1 MLNGCLQFAHAL
13 AASFAQEDE
22 ENTSPT
28 ATSNLNPDPDPAA
41 ADAAVLP
48 VTPPTAPAVPRTFQ
62 HLIPA
67 TVDQELKM
75 LERAMALSVKPT
87 DVSTTVAAASQLLH
101 DPALP
106 EECGRGVS
114 SACPPVDMQTA
125 EEATREAKPRR
136 IRAPLTL
143 EEEELMLCQ
152 ALEVSRAA
160 AEQRTGDGGTSRDG
174 GTSGGGGSTRSS
186 VSLNAGIT
194 LVASTPVPL
203 QAQPWERVEH
213 IPVRPWPQSNGSDC
227 AAASGHVNSCAAT
240 RSGDSVCGKEFSGGS
255 VPQATAPS
263 ATSAIESASRSTAE
277 SYGSLATNNDTIT
290 HTPAPPVSAVTSSPA
305 AASESSTWP
314 DTGPAPA
321 ASDTVSPA
329 ASAPDCANFAA
340 RIWDRILSSTMAT
353 SSPPSTC
360 ISASSGHPSVSA
372 PSMADHTAIVHPR
385 STSHATSSASV
396 ASSTSARLGHAAVE
410 AMSPPAAEVRPADAD
425 FQIVS
430 RLAGAGAAGS
440 FAPVPID
447 AANVAEGRDA
457 TAQCPRLPVVPVSV
471 GAGPIA
477 EGCTDAAEC
486 PELSVS
492 LLTPHTCATPLQVA
506 TCTRASVNSSEVT
519 KPLHASF
526 SLATAPL
533 SSAVDARKCA
543 NSHRSGLHV
552 IQRACSSGVPR
563 HCSTVHAAA
572 RPDQRCMAAS
582 SHAVD
587 TGRGSQGEVL
597 WVRNTHLGPQ
607 SADVSPPAM
616 SASAASAALGR
627 AHVGPPAMSAS
638 AASAALGRAHLRTEL
653 GCGRSGIYAPLG
665 VRRHAAAVCEGQ
677 ESCAAGGKPPEPAER
692 LLLSATCTKVLDNDL
707 ECRVGHSTESERERT
722 AQQRPA
728 TKVVVSKGAA
738 GLLVNTSVYQSEAFV
753 VGSRGGGFNDA
764 WEPPPAMEN
773 AVQANTAGAARQ
785 AQPERDPASESSAVR
800 HMRVPE
806 PSETAVMGVLV
817 VLPDGSP
824 CVGWL
829 EAHPAVVR
837 SLLSSY
843 DLMRRLVL
851 KLQCQIFESPS

>member
-13 AASFAQEDE
+13 AASFAQEDA

-28 ATSNLNPDPDPAA
+28 ATSNPDPDPAA
-41 ADAAVLP
+41 ADAATPP

-87 DVSTTVAAASQLLH
+87 DVSTTVAAASQSLH

-106 EECGRGVS
+106 EECGWGVS

-136 IRAPLTL
+136 IREPLTL

-160 AEQRTGDGGTSRDG
+160 AEQRKGDGGTSRDG
-174 GTSGGGGSTRSS
+174 GTSEGGGSTRSS

-194 LVASTPVPL
+194 LVASTPLPL

-213 IPVRPWPQSNGSDC
+213 LPVHPWPQSNSSDC

-240 RSGDSVCGKEFSGGS
+240 RSCDSVCGMEFSGSS

-277 SYGSLATNNDTIT
+277 SCGSLATNNDTIT

-305 AASESSTWP
+305 AAPESSTWP
-314 DTGPAPA
+314 YTGPSPA
-321 ASDTVSPA
+321 ASDTHIPHSPVHLVSPA
-329 ASAPDCANFAA
+329 ASAPDCADFAA

-360 ISASSGHPSVSA
+360 VSASSGHPSVSA

-385 STSHATSSASV
+385 STSHAPSSASV

-410 AMSPPAAEVRPADAD
+410 AMPPPAAEVRPADAD
-425 FQIVS
+425 FQIVP

-440 FAPVPID
+440 FAPVSID

-457 TAQCPRLPVVPVSV
+457 TAQCPRLPVVPVSL

-477 EGCTDAAEC
+477 EGCTNAAEC

-492 LLTPHTCATPLQVA
+492 SLTPHTCATLLQVA
-506 TCTRASVNSSEVT
+506 TCTRASINSSEVSI
-519 KPLHASF
+519 PLHASF

-533 SSAVDARKCA
+533 SSAVDAPKCA
-543 NSHRSGLHV
+543 NGHRSGLHV
-552 IQRACSSGVPR
+552 NQRACSSRVQR
-563 HCSTVHAAA
+563 HCSTAHAAA
-572 RPDQRCMAAS
+572 RPDQCCMAAS
-582 SHAVD
+582 PHAVD

-597 WVRNTHLGPQ
+597 WVRNTHLGPK
-607 SADVSPPAM
+607 SADVGPPVM
-616 SASAASAALGR
+616 SASA
-627 AHVGPPAMSAS
+627 V
-638 AASAALGRAHLRTEL
+638 SAALGRAHLRTEF

-677 ESCAAGGKPPEPAER
+677 ESCAAGGKLPEPAER
-692 LLLSATCTKVLDNDL
+692 LLLSATCTKVFDNDL
-707 ECRVGHSTESERERT
+707 ECRVGHSSESERERT

-738 GLLVNTSVYQSEAFV
+738 GLLVNTSVCQCEAFV
-753 VGSRGGGFNDA
+753 VGSRGSGFSDA

-773 AVQANTAGAARQ
+773 DVQANMAGAARQ

-800 HMRVPE
+800 GMRVPE

-851 KLQCQIFESPS
+851 ELQCRSFESPS